1 MAIIEMDF
9 TTFFLDALEE
19 DFNVTSATCPKPV
32 SKHLSVAKNLLV
44 RVDKRNAKS
53 PARQK
58 TFKNRT
64 RRVLKRQWRKKVLEV
79 GNQNP
84 NLSTPAITNLLEK
97 TFGIVLQIQTVAR
110 ILRING
116 RESARKLRAVELN
129 NAVVEIATEN
139 ALLTDSEIAI
149 LAGKKLNRHVNR
161 RNVNDIIHKN
171 GLRTKNR
178 STRMRELGLFPPEPS
193 KS

>member
-9 TTFFLDALEE
+9 STFFLDALEE
-19 DFNVTSATCPKPV
+19 DFNVTSAACPKLV

-64 RRVLKRQWRKKVLEV
+64 RRVLKQQWRKKVLEV